1 MNLNRQLINLNRQLN
16 LLNDDLY
23 DHENLHKHLN
33 TLFENPENVNT
44 YHDGLENNSYVN
56 TKTSVSIEAL
66 CNLQVESYQQAGTT
80 VKQFVF
86 TITDDN
92 PNDRRLHVEIV
103 IAGDY
108 FNGIYCY
115 TRKNDKHLTNDE
127 IIICFKYCFGFY
139 N

>member
-1 MNLNRQLINLNRQLN
+1 MNLNQQLN
-16 LLNDDLY
+16 LLNDGY
-23 DHENLHKHLN
+23 NSENLHKHLN
-33 TLFENPENVNT
+33 ALFENSENDNT
-44 YHDGLENNSYVN
+44 YRNGLENNSYVN

-66 CNLQVESYQQAGTT
+66 CNLQVESYQQAETT

-103 IAGDY
+103 VAGGY
-108 FNGIYCY
+108 FNEIYCY

-139 N
+139 D